1 LGDTCSRLTG
11 EPSVNDRDGGAS
23 VNKAGNGRGRG
34 RGKHQKKGRMGEG
47 EVMVTAMIGEV
58 LENLPIIGTLVVL
71 GEVLLFPLL
80 GLPQVLLTTSSS
92 FLFLVLGL
100 SPAL

>member
-1 LGDTCSRLTG
+1 MVGG
-11 EPSVNDRDGGAS
+11 EGGESVER
-23 VNKAGNGRGRG
+23 KEE
-34 RGKHQKKGRMGEG
+34 MGEG
-47 EVMVTAMIGEV
+47 EAMVTAIIGEV

-80 GLPQVLLTTSSS
+80 ELPQVLLTMSSS

>member
-1 LGDTCSRLTG
+1 MERG
-11 EPSVNDRDGGAS
+11 ESGETVERKEGMG
-23 VNKAGNGRGRG
+23 
-34 RGKHQKKGRMGEG
+34 MGEG
-47 EVMVTAMIGEV
+47 EAMVTAMIGEV

-71 GEVLLFPLL
+71 GEVSLFPLL
-80 GLPQVLLTTSSS
+80 GLPQVLLTMSSS

>member
-1 LGDTCSRLTG
+1 MVGREGG
-11 EPSVNDRDGGAS
+11 ESIERKEG
-23 VNKAGNGRGRG
+23 
-34 RGKHQKKGRMGEG
+34 MGEG
-47 EVMVTAMIGEV
+47 EAMVTAMIGEV

-80 GLPQVLLTTSSS
+80 ELPQVLLTMSSS